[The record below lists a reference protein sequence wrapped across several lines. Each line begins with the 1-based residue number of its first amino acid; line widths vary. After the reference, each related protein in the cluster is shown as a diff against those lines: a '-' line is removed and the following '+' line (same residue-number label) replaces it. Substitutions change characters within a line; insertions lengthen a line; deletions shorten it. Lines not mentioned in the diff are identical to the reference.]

1 MDLADYMKMHWT
13 KLRCGN
19 PIRTI
24 EDRKES
30 LLLERKMKRETDT
43 YARRNIDANMSPYV
57 SPFPKRNC
65 NVNVPDNRKKSPA
78 KNYIKSPS
86 KNVLSKKRL
95 EMLAVWKTEKEKK
108 KRLEKA
114 KQKPIFKVCHVTQ
127 ETRLNLDNVNRTIKG
142 KLIPTVNKSSQFA
155 PKNHVFVPPKG
166 LSTYNFAN
174 NNFSIKTVPQK
185 TSTVTSARTK
195 PSTSVPH
202 GRVLR
207 SAATTNIGG
216 TQEKK
221 VNKSSAGPINTRK
234 NDPSKERKQVL
245 NKENLKN
252 KALKQL
258 VKGNSKKNGIP
269 INIVPATSR
278 KNETVLSKEQGKSHI
293 SKATPV
299 NMHVNETPKTL
310 ATAPVYI
317 SPFVTQSRGKDK
329 ALQEFKICHKTD
341 EKKLEPAVGDY
352 LRTHTSPQNGADYFM
367 HVLNSEIDRIKSVY
381 EKWEEYLESPDIL
394 EEATSSINV
403 AVGQSKLLI
412 TKKFNQFRNLIIQCQ
427 TQKFNEKTITCEDL
441 HGFWDMLYIQVENLD
456 KRFANLDRLKETNW
470 VEMLPEK
477 KLEQQQPIA
486 ERTRQKVKGRGGTKP
501 TASSRLKDM
510 IKAAREKQKN
520 TKNLEEGNAI
530 SDEVDQITTPL
541 REQVPH
547 RAISNKRN
555 LGKSILKPDGYK
567 STGKKSVV
575 FRRSMSPSFDDNATN
590 TVKQSNTAK
599 KNISFSSD
607 DEKENTPRI
616 RRRSA
621 RLSMK

>member
-19 PIRTI
+19 PVRTI

-30 LLLERKMKRETDT
+30 LLLERKIKRETDT

-57 SPFPKRNC
+57 SPFPKRNY
-65 NVNVPDNRKKSPA
+65 NVNVSESRKKSPA
-78 KNYIKSPS
+78 KHQIKSPL

-127 ETRLNLDNVNRTIKG
+127 ETKLNLDNVNRTIKG

-174 NNFSIKTVPQK
+174 NNFTIKMIQQK
-185 TSTVTSARTK
+185 ASTVASTRNKPTTSI
-195 PSTSVPH
+195 PN

-207 SAATTNIGG
+207 SASAANKGE
-216 TQEKK
+216 TQDKK
-221 VNKSSAGPINTRK
+221 VNKCSAAPINTRK
-234 NDPSKERKQVL
+234 NKSSKECKQIL
-245 NKENLKN
+245 NNENLTKKAPKQPVKVNN
-252 KALKQL
+252 K
-258 VKGNSKKNGIP
+258 KKDVAT
-269 INIVPATSR
+269 NIVPAISR
-278 KNETVLSKEQGKSHI
+278 KNEKVLSKKQGNSHD
-293 SKATPV
+293 SEATLV
-299 NMHVNETPKTL
+299 NTHGNETPKTPV
-310 ATAPVYI
+310 TAPVYI

-329 ALQEFKICHKTD
+329 AIQEFKICHKTE
-341 EKKLEPAVGDY
+341 EKKLEPAAGDY
-352 LRTHTSPQNGADYFM
+352 LRIHTSPQNGADYFM
-367 HVLNSEIDRIKSVY
+367 HILNSEIDRIKSVY

-412 TKKFNQFRNLIIQCQ
+412 NKKFNQFRNLIVQCQ
-427 TQKFNEKTITCEDL
+427 TQKFDVKTITCEDL

-456 KRFANLDRLKETNW
+456 KRFANLDRLKESNW

-477 KLEQQQPIA
+477 KVQQQQPIA

-501 TASSRLKDM
+501 AASSRLKDM
-510 IKAAREKQKN
+510 IKAAREKQKS
-520 TKNLEEGNAI
+520 TKNLEEGHAI
-530 SDEVDQITTPL
+530 GSDVSQITTPL
-541 REQVPH
+541 REQAPH
-547 RAISNKRN
+547 RATSRKRT

-575 FRRSMSPSFDDNATN
+575 FRRSMSPSVNDNVSN
-590 TVKQSNTAK
+590 IVQKINTAK

-607 DEKENTPRI
+607 DEKENTPCV

-621 RLSMK
+621 RLSVK